1 MTDHD
6 IMIRRL
12 GKMKNILL
20 AVDVQNG
27 FVKNPYS
34 EKVLARS
41 EDLLSRNLFDEV
53 IMSRYWN
60 EPGSILSRFMGWNDL
75 CTPESQALRP
85 EIAKFVHHEITKD
98 IYSCMTSE
106 MYDLLRDLND
116 GEMPGHVFLLG
127 FDTECCV
134 AMTAAEMFESDI
146 RPLVLT
152 RYCGSH
158 DGEKYHNAGLVSME
172 HLIGPD
178 FLIDGNIKT
187 KKDLEDILSTIMQK
201 QAEYELTAKE
211 LEKNS

>member
-1 MTDHD
+1 
-6 IMIRRL
+6 
-12 GKMKNILL
+12 MKNILL
-20 AVDVQNG
+20 LVDVQNG

-34 EKVLARS
+34 ERVLARI
-41 EDLLSRNLFDEV
+41 EDLLARNLFDEV

-75 CTPESQALRP
+75 CTEEEQALRP

-98 IYSCMTSE
+98 IYSSMTNE

-116 GEMPGHVFLLG
+116 GEMPEYVFVLG

-134 AMTAAEMFESDI
+134 AMTATEMFESDI

-152 RYCGSH
+152 NYCGSH
-158 DGEKYHNAGLVSME
+158 DGDTYHQAGIISME

-178 FLIDGNIKT
+178 FLISDTLRT
-187 KKDLEDILSTIMQK
+187 KKDVEDVISRVMTA
-201 QAEYELTAKE
+201 QAEYEQKAKE
-211 LEKNS
+211 LE